1 MQVATAEE
9 RRQRPPWRP
18 RSPARRGR
26 TSSPRPPGASA
37 RCASGARPASRASS
51 ASISSWD
58 RKVNIRSSSPTWES
72 STFSHHWWKEYG
84 DIISASSHSASPSV
98 LPYLVPSGL
107 VISGVTKAWAC
118 APSARRISSTPA
130 VMFPH
135 WSVAAV
141 LQRHAV
147 VAVEVEEVH
156 RLQQHVAELRV
167 ADPGLE
173 PPSHDVALEHP
184 VHREVLADV
193 AQEVDR
199 RQARRPVVVV
209 DDRGGV
215 RAVEADER
223 LDLSAYPLAPV
234 LDRVERVQRPLRA
247 LLRVTDHAGGA
258 ADQDV
263 RRVAGRLQPARGG
276 QLDEVAHV
284 QARSGRVEADIE
296 PHAPGR
302 EGLAQ
307 CAEVGRVGDQAAP
320 HEVVEKGRVEGAGHA
335 GPFVFGMFRRPA
347 CRIRRPVLHLVAAA
361 PWIEARRNDRPGRLR
376 ARSVTSSH
384 VGMSRTSPGN
394 VGRATVR
401 LYAGDDRD
409 WDRRNEGCRQS
420 DRW

>member
-1 MQVATAEE
+1 MGLRAVGAADQVDAGGDV
-9 RRQRPPWRP
+9 PP
-18 RSPARRGR
+18 
-26 TSSPRPPGASA
+26 
-37 RCASGARPASRASS
+37 
-51 ASISSWD
+51 
-58 RKVNIRSSSPTWES
+58 
-72 STFSHHWWKEYG
+72 
-84 DIISASSHSASPSV
+84 
-98 LPYLVPSGL
+98 LVG
-107 VISGVTKAWAC
+107 G
-118 APSARRISSTPA
+118 
-130 VMFPH
+130 
-135 WSVAAV
+135 AV

-199 RQARRPVVVV
+199 GQARRPVVVV

-223 LDLSAYPLAPV
+223 LDLPAYPLAPV

-263 RRVAGRLQPARGG
+263 RRVAGQLQPTRGG
-276 QLDEVAHV
+276 ELDEVAHV

-307 CAEVGRVGDQAAP
+307 RAEVGRVGDQAAP
-320 HEVVEKGRVEGAGHA
+320 HEVVEKGGVEGAGHRRAFRVRDVPTPSLPHPAA
-335 GPFVFGMFRRPA
+335 GAPPGCGRAVDRGSAERRPRQA
-347 CRIRRPVLHLVAAA
+347 SCEVRHVAPTWA
-361 PWIEARRNDRPGRLR
+361 
-376 ARSVTSSH
+376 
-384 VGMSRTSPGN
+384 
-394 VGRATVR
+394 
-401 LYAGDDRD
+401 
-409 WDRRNEGCRQS
+409 
-420 DRW
+420 